1 MKKKRIITMI
11 IVIISFG
18 VLVIS
23 TMYKLMIKKQD
34 YYTKLLNNKVN
45 VIIKGNS
52 APRGRILDRNGN
64 VLVDNVG
71 VKEIVYTK
79 IRGIKTEEEINIA
92 YKLADNIDIV
102 NRIKI
107 KDLKKF
113 WMLLNKEKAKKLI
126 KDEEYELQK
135 ERKLSSQEIED
146 LKYERINEKMLNE
159 LNDRDRKA
167 AYIYKLMNT
176 GYSYQEKV
184 IKNKDVTESEYA
196 LINELQIQGVR
207 GDVTWERTYPYGDVF
222 RAILGNVSSS
232 SSGIPSELKN
242 EFLNKGYELT
252 DRVGISYL
260 EKEYEEYLKGT
271 KATYKVNKDNTL
283 TLLTEAK
290 KGNDLVLSIDINLQK
305 EIEDILY
312 EQIRAGQ
319 KLKNTEYYN
328 HSYVIVG
335 NPTTGEVLAMSGK
348 QILNDGSSEKNLDL
362 TTGIINSS
370 YTMGSVVKG
379 ATLAVGYK
387 NNVID
392 VGDSV
397 VDSCVKLYLNPAK
410 CSFKRLG
417 RVNDV
422 KALAMSSNYYQYL
435 IAIKLTGQKYR
446 YNMKLNA
453 NENHFKLYRNTLE
466 EFGLGVKTQ
475 IDLPNEKIGI
485 KGSKVSDD
493 LLLNLAIG
501 QYDTYTPIELFQ
513 YINSVATGKRIAP
526 TLMKEIKNQNGKVI
540 KSQNVKVLNNISLD
554 EKYLERIRLGFQSV
568 LKNGT
573 GRGYTN
579 VSYKPAGKTGT
590 SESFYDA
597 NNDGVAEIETISS
610 SYAMYA
616 PYDNPS
622 VSLVVVSPNVSHKNG
637 KSEYMAFI
645 NRNISKEVSQKL
657 FEN

>member
-1 MKKKRIITMI
+1 MKKKRIIT
-11 IVIISFG
+11 F
-18 VLVIS
+18 VLLIFFFSILVVY
-23 TMYKLMIKKQD
+23 TMYNLMIKKQD
-34 YYTKLLNNKVN
+34 YYTKLLNKKVN
-45 VIIKGNS
+45 IIIEGNS

-64 VLVDNVG
+64 ILVDNIG

-79 IRGIKTEEEINIA
+79 IRGITTQEEIDIA
-92 YKLADNIDIV
+92 YKLAENINII
-102 NRIKI
+102 NRIKPNE
-107 KDLKKF
+107 LKKF
-113 WMLLNKEKAKKLI
+113 WMLLNKDRANNLI
-126 KDEEYELQK
+126 KKEEYELQK
-135 ERKLSSQEIED
+135 QRKLNSKDIEN
-146 LKYERINEKMLNE
+146 LKYERITEEMLKELTEK
-159 LNDRDRKA
+159 DRTA

-196 LINELQIQGVR
+196 IINELNLKGVR
-207 GDVTWERTYPYGDVF
+207 GDVTWERTYPYKEVF
-222 RAILGNVSSS
+222 KTILGTISSS
-232 SSGIPSELKN
+232 SSGVPSELKN
-242 EFLNKGYELT
+242 EYLKKGYSLT

-260 EKEYEEYLKGT
+260 EKEYEDYLKGT

-290 KGNDLVLSIDINLQK
+290 KGNDLVLSIDINLQQ
-305 EIEDILY
+305 EIENILY
-312 EQIRAGQ
+312 EQIKAGQ

-335 NPTTGEVLAMSGK
+335 NPTTGEILAMSGK
-348 QILNDGSSEKNLDL
+348 QILNDNNIEKKLDL
-362 TTGIINSS
+362 TTGIITSS

-379 ATLAVGYK
+379 ATMAVGFK
-387 NNVID
+387 NNVIEA
-392 VGDSV
+392 GDSV
-397 VDSCVKLYLNPAK
+397 IDGCVKLYLNPAK

-446 YNMKLNA
+446 YNMKINA
-453 NENHFKLYRNTLE
+453 NIDHFNLYRTMLD

-485 KGSKVSDD
+485 KGSKISDD

-513 YINSVATGKRIAP
+513 YINSIATGQRVAP
-526 TLMKEIKNQNGKVI
+526 TLMKEIKNNEGKVI
-540 KSQNVKVLNNISLD
+540 KKQEVKVLNKISLD
-554 EKYLERIRLGFQSV
+554 EKYLERIRLGFQNV
-568 LKNGT
+568 LKIGT

-579 VSYKPAGKTGT
+579 VNYKPAGKTGT

-597 NNDGVAEIETISS
+597 DNDGIAEIETISS

-616 PYDNPS
+616 PYDNPTL
-622 VSLVVVSPNVSHKNG
+622 SLVVVSPNVSHKNG

>member
-1 MKKKRIITMI
+1 MKKKRIIT
-11 IVIISFG
+11 F
-18 VLVIS
+18 VLLIFFFSILVVY
-23 TMYKLMIKKQD
+23 TMYNLMIKKQD
-34 YYTKLLNNKVN
+34 YYTKLLNKKVN
-45 VIIKGNS
+45 IIIEGNS

-64 VLVDNVG
+64 ILVDNIG

-79 IRGIKTEEEINIA
+79 IRGITTQEEIDIA
-92 YKLADNIDIV
+92 YKLAENINII
-102 NRIKI
+102 NRIKPNE
-107 KDLKKF
+107 LKKF
-113 WMLLNKEKAKKLI
+113 WMLLNKDRANNLI
-126 KDEEYELQK
+126 KKEEYELQK
-135 ERKLSSQEIED
+135 QRKLNSKDIEN
-146 LKYERINEKMLNE
+146 LKYERITEEMLKELTEK
-159 LNDRDRKA
+159 DRTA

-196 LINELQIQGVR
+196 IINELNLKGVR
-207 GDVTWERTYPYGDVF
+207 GDITWERTYPYKEVF
-222 RAILGNVSSS
+222 KTILGTISSS
-232 SSGIPSELKN
+232 SSGVPSELKN
-242 EFLNKGYELT
+242 EYLKKGYSLT

-260 EKEYEEYLKGT
+260 EKEYEDYLKGT

-290 KGNDLVLSIDINLQK
+290 KGNDLVLSIDINLQQ
-305 EIEDILY
+305 EIENILY
-312 EQIRAGQ
+312 EQIKAGQ

-335 NPTTGEVLAMSGK
+335 NPTTGEILAMSGK
-348 QILNDGSSEKNLDL
+348 QILNDNNIEKKLDL
-362 TTGIINSS
+362 TTGIITSS

-379 ATLAVGYK
+379 ATMAVGFK
-387 NNVID
+387 NNVIEA
-392 VGDSV
+392 GDSV
-397 VDSCVKLYLNPAK
+397 IDGCVKLYLNPAK

-446 YNMKLNA
+446 YNMKINA
-453 NENHFKLYRNTLE
+453 NIDHFNLYRTMLD

-485 KGSKVSDD
+485 KGSKISDD

-513 YINSVATGKRIAP
+513 YINSIATGQRVAP
-526 TLMKEIKNQNGKVI
+526 TLMKEIKNNEGKVI
-540 KSQNVKVLNNISLD
+540 KKQEVKVLNKISLD
-554 EKYLERIRLGFQSV
+554 EKYLERIRLGFQNV
-568 LKNGT
+568 LKIGT

-579 VSYKPAGKTGT
+579 VNYKPAGKTGT

-597 NNDGVAEIETISS
+597 DNDGIAEIETISS

-616 PYDNPS
+616 PYDNPTL
-622 VSLVVVSPNVSHKNG
+622 SLVVVSPNVSHKNG